1 MQVDVLVDRAVS
13 VLATLSEL
21 TSTTMEVVVVPDAL
35 VDRVADKLH
44 LFTMLDVR
52 FVDQAVDP
60 SELTSTT
67 QEHVLVE
74 TAVVVETA
82 VAETAT
88 EEFVLVLLSTMEDME
103 ETSMFAPL
111 FLLPSPNLK

>member
-1 MQVDVLVDRAVS
+1 MQVDVLVDRSVS

-21 TSTTMEVVVVPDAL
+21 TSTTMEVVVVEPAPDAL

-67 QEHVLVE
+67 QEDVLVE
-74 TAVVVETA
+74 TAVVV
-82 VAETAT
+82 ETAT
-88 EEFVLVLLSTMEDME
+88 EEFVLVLLSTMEGME

>member
-13 VLATLSEL
+13 VLATL
-21 TSTTMEVVVVPDAL
+21 
-35 VDRVADKLH
+35 
-44 LFTMLDVR
+44 
-52 FVDQAVDP
+52 